1 MNPVSAD
8 LPLAYRLAVG
18 ASAML
23 GASWLVY
30 LLYLSTTTITR
41 QSVYMGPI
49 TFYAGVLMAI
59 TGLAMAVVIGCLA
72 VLARAHRP
80 LVGRAM
86 LWGLG
91 SVLVAGLVFAAT
103 RPLIDRAV

>member
-23 GASWLVY
+23 GASWLAY
-30 LLYLSTTTITR
+30 LAYLSATTITR
-41 QSVYMGPI
+41 QSVYMGSI

-59 TGLAMAVVIGCLA
+59 SGLAMLMIIGCMAAL
-72 VLARAHRP
+72 VRAHRP
-80 LVGRAM
+80 LVRRAT

-91 SVLVAGLVFAAT
+91 AVLVAGLVFAAT
-103 RPLIDRAV
+103 RSLIDHAV